1 MARLWVQV
9 TKKKQFFCVLYS
21 AFCCVFFYVVVA
33 VVRHLLKDT
42 RPLSKGYLLQTP
54 GCSLPLYDSYHWT
67 LGPSLAQDVPYERM
81 CSSQKPT
88 VLVQQYD
95 RLTLNASAL
104 RRNYNVSERSITC
117 YYREVFRN
125 ESARQPDNT
134 PMLGPAVP
142 LKLGAR
148 LSAEYV
154 RVTCEAYNKTL
165 FKECFLLP
173 RSKPLATNEAGPNE
187 RSPGDDRTMSVLI
200 LGLDSTSRMNF
211 HRWMVKTGRYLKEE
225 LNAFEFLAL
234 NKVEDNT
241 YPNLIPLLTGMAGSE
256 AESIYRRYG
265 KFDVLPLV
273 WKTYKRK
280 GYTTLFIDEW
290 QIAGLFVLQTTDD
303 SRPTYAGFMSV
314 PTDYCPSSI
323 LRLMDDQDGNKT
335 KCMGSRLKTRILV
348 EYLADVLKLNRERP
362 MFSFVWF
369 SHVTHDIIN
378 GLQLMDDS
386 LEAFLRELSAYG
398 ILENTALLFMSDH
411 GLRMGDFRG
420 TEIGRY
426 EDKNPFCFLALP
438 NRFLADNP
446 VPAAQLEV
454 NQRRLITNYDLHA
467 TLIALSKLPELDTNS
482 TEKGLS
488 LFGPIP
494 SERTCADAYIPRQFC
509 ACLDESRKL
518 DDLEVSLSFAH
529 HAVAHINALAELH
542 FQKRCVVWRL
552 GSVDDAS
559 ILGSFAAG
567 AVQLRMQI
575 TMVPAAV
582 FEVYG
587 TVGNLSSSDKRVDL
601 VLRLDKYGSKTTCL
615 PRSKWERICTC
626 KSLNRSSTPR
636 ETLPFRLWLL
646 ALTLA
651 AVVLA
656 ECTLSRM

>member
-1 MARLWVQV
+1 
-9 TKKKQFFCVLYS
+9 
-21 AFCCVFFYVVVA
+21 
-33 VVRHLLKDT
+33 
-42 RPLSKGYLLQTP
+42 
-54 GCSLPLYDSYHWT
+54 
-67 LGPSLAQDVPYERM
+67 M

-125 ESARQPDNT
+125 ESAREPDNK

-154 RVTCEAYNKTL
+154 LVTCEAYNKTL
-165 FKECFLLP
+165 FKEYFLLP

-241 YPNLIPLLTGMAGSE
+241 YPNLIPLFTGMAGSE

-280 GYTTLFIDEW
+280 GYTTLFLDEW
-290 QIAGLFVLQTTDD
+290 QIAGLFVLQTSDD
-303 SRPTYAGFMSV
+303 SATPTYAGFMSV

-335 KCMGSRLKTRILV
+335 KCMGSRLKTRIL
-348 EYLADVLKLNRERP
+348 
-362 MFSFVWF
+362 
-369 SHVTHDIIN
+369 
-378 GLQLMDDS
+378 LMDDS
-386 LEAFLRELSAYG
+386 MEAFFRELSAYG

-426 EDKNPFCFLALP
+426 EGKNPFCFLALP

-467 TLIALSKLPELDTNS
+467 TLIALSKLPELGTNS

-494 SERTCADAYIPRQFC
+494 PERTCADAYIPRQFC

-518 DDLEVSLSFAH
+518 NDLEVSSSFAH
-529 HAVAHINALAELH
+529 HAVAHINALAELY

-559 ILGSFAAG
+559 ILGGFAAG
-567 AVQLRMQI
+567 VVQLRMQI

-587 TVGNLSSSDKRVDL
+587 TLGNLSSSDKRVDL

-615 PRSKWERICTC
+615 PRSKWQRICMC
-626 KSLNRSSTPR
+626 KSLNRSSTTR

-646 ALTLA
+646 ALTLV
-651 AVVLA
+651 AVVIA